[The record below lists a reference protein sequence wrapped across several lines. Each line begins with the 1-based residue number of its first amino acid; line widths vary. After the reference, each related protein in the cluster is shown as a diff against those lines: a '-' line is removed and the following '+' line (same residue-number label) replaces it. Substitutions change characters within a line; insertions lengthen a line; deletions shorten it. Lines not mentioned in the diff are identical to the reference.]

1 MTEQARTRSGNSQPS
16 SGNGMVWKSGLLGAS
31 LGAVLL
37 GWGLLARDS
46 AAGNTAPA
54 PLRPQII
61 VVRVPVQNWPDSG
74 QAVVASQS
82 LAQEQPP
89 TVNIAPLPQ
98 KPIFQQP
105 ITRTRGS

>member
-1 MTEQARTRSGNSQPS
+1 MA
-16 SGNGMVWKSGLLGAS
+16 WKSGLISAS

-46 AAGNTAPA
+46 AADNTAPA
-54 PLRPQII
+54 LLQPQII
-61 VVRVPVQNWPDSG
+61 VVRVPVQSWPDSG

-82 LAQEQPP
+82 LAQVQPAA
-89 TVNIAPLPQ
+89 VDIAPLPQ